1 MLKTPGGMS
10 LYSRKSSVWFLR
22 QGISVEKKKKRNKN
36 FFVSAINP
44 TGVSPRRGESILGS
58 AHLPETPF

>member
-22 QGISVEKKKKRNKN
+22 QGIFVGKKKRNKN

-44 TGVSPRRGESILGS
+44 TVVSHRRGESILGS
-58 AHLPETPF
+58 ANPPETPF

>member
-1 MLKTPGGMS
+1 MVFETRHICG
-10 LYSRKSSVWFLR
+10 
-22 QGISVEKKKKRNKN
+22 KKKKRNKN